1 MNGVSSAPP
10 CQGAVCHRSHAT
22 SRPGVSVQVG
32 LESWRYYQLWALE
45 AWYFGDTTKLFLYIK
60 SQSRYIHIH
69 FLINSFF
76 ILTRFKHFNHIVYQH
91 PDYSAYTFL
100 LLYNRYQYSKVL
112 QQKCFWCW
120 SQFSTHSTA
129 LAWLLWCGELGCVLL
144 CSAADDPS
152 VSQLVFTINLPWDN
166 TCVA

>member
-1 MNGVSSAPP
+1 MNCVSTASP
-10 CQGAVCHRSHAT
+10 CQGAAGHRSHAT

-45 AWYFGDTTKLFLYIK
+45 AWYFGDTTKLLLHIK
-60 SQSRYIHIH
+60 SQCRYIHIH
-69 FLINSFF
+69 FLKNAFF
-76 ILTRFKHFNHIVYQH
+76 ILTHSFWTFQSYCLR
-91 PDYSAYTFL
+91 DYCAYTFL
-100 LLYNRYQYSKVL
+100 LFYNRYQYSKVL
-112 QQKCFWCW
+112 QQKCSRCW

-129 LAWLLWCGELGCVLL
+129 LAWLVWCGELGCVVL

-152 VSQLVFTINLPWDN
+152 VSQLVFTINLRWVN